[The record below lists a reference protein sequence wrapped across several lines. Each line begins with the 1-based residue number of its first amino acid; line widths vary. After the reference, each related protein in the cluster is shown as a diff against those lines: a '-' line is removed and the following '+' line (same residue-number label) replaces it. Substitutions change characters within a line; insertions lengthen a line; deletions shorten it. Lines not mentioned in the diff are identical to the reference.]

1 MRARVRSSQTDRS
14 APTADELNV
23 LHRYIEYHEQQDIES
38 LAALLREDVRLNM
51 PPIANWYEGRD
62 LIKSLQ
68 APAFEVETFGQLRGV
83 STRSNL
89 QPAVAWYLKRP
100 GETSYQALAIDVLE
114 IDGGEIVEITT
125 FADPAIFSVFGLAP
139 TA

>member
-1 MRARVRSSQTDRS
+1 
-14 APTADELNV
+14 
-23 LHRYIEYHEQQDIES
+23 
-38 LAALLREDVRLNM
+38 
-51 PPIANWYEGRD
+51 
-62 LIKSLQ
+62 
-68 APAFEVETFGQLRGV
+68 
-83 STRSNL
+83 
-89 QPAVAWYLKRP
+89 VAWYLKRP